1 MGLEHAAAVLANA
14 QLLEDTLHVLH
25 VHVLVH
31 VLRQLQLA
39 RVDAVVA
46 NGTEDLL
53 HSEAIS

>member
-1 MGLEHAAAVLANA
+1 MVQPSLPTMSFLK
-14 QLLEDTLHVLH
+14 TLDVLH
-25 VHVLVH
+25 VHVAIE